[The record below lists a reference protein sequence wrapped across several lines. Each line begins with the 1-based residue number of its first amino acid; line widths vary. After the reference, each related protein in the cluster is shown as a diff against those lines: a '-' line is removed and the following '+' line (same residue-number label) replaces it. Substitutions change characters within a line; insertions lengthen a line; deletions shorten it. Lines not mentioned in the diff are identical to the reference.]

1 MGLYDL
7 SHWGPILASLDD
19 LEDRLTSVE
28 RAGQHRLVA
37 EEAALHQMRSVRR
50 VLDELRAQVRALGE
64 DHARLR
70 LHAAISAPVRQTVHR
85 GLD

>member
-19 LEDRLTSVE
+19 LEARLASAE
-28 RAGQHRLVA
+28 AAGLDRLVA
-37 EEAALHQMRSVRR
+37 AEDALQSARTVRA

-70 LHAAISAPVRQTVHR
+70 LQTSSAGTP
-85 GLD
+85 